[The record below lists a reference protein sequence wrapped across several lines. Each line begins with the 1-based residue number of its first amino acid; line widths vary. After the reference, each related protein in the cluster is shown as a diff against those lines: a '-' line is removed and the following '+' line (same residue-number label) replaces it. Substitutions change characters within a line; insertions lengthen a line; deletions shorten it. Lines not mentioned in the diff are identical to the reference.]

1 MSALLYISSL
11 RMELVRNVQNIKESK
26 EMEKFAEQTNVL
38 KNKRLISRVFVSI
51 VNRILEDQILMVI
64 TVFLILV
71 TLILMKS

>member
-1 MSALLYISSL
+1 
-11 RMELVRNVQNIKESK
+11 MELVKNVQNIKESK
-26 EMEKFAEQTNVL
+26 ETEKFAEQTNVL